1 MTFWT
6 NKKLTEMTPE
16 EWESLCDH
24 CGKCCLHK
32 LENEDTG
39 EIFFTDVAC
48 KLLKI
53 NTCQCTHYNQ
63 RNELVPECLNIR
75 KMDTANYDWL
85 PSTCAYRLLNDNQP
99 LPSWHPLIKGNT
111 KAMKKKGVSV
121 SNYAIS
127 ESPKLDLE
135 DHIINWII

>member
-6 NKKLTEMTPE
+6 TKKLPDMSPE

-32 LENEDTG
+32 LEDEDSG
-39 EIFFTDVAC
+39 EIFFTSVAC

-53 NTCQCTHYNQ
+53 NTCQCTHYQQ

-75 KMDTANYDWL
+75 TMDTANYRWL
-85 PSTCAYRLLNDNQP
+85 PATCAYRLLNDNQP
-99 LPSWHPLIKGNT
+99 LPTWHPLIKGNT
-111 KAMKKKGVSV
+111 KAMKKKSVSV
-121 SNYAIS
+121 SNYAIP

-135 DHIINWII
+135 DYVIDWII

>member
-1 MTFWT
+1 MTFWIT
-6 NKKLTEMTPE
+6 KKLPDMSPE

-32 LENEDTG
+32 LEDEESG
-39 EIFFTDVAC
+39 EIFFTSVAC

-53 NTCQCTHYNQ
+53 NTCQCTHYTK

-75 KMDTANYDWL
+75 TMDTANYRWL
-85 PSTCAYRLLNDNQP
+85 PATCAYRLLNDNQP
-99 LPSWHPLIKGNT
+99 LPTWHPLIKGNT

-121 SNYAIS
+121 SHYAIT

-135 DHIINWII
+135 DYVIDWII